1 MKTLVHDLSEIRLVG
16 RGGAGVVT
24 AGELLGKAAVV
35 EGGWAQAIPAF
46 GPERRGAL
54 CMSTVRVSETPILL
68 KCAASRPGVLLVLDP
83 TIWRHAP
90 VTGGLADGAA
100 LLFNTPAAPA
110 ELEAELQLDCRNPRV
125 YTVDA
130 TGIAMEI
137 LSRPI
142 TNTTMLGA
150 LVQATGLVRPESLEQ
165 VLAERFGKAAP
176 ENILAARAGGARLKG
191 PGA

>member
-1 MKTLVHDLSEIRLVG
+1 MQALVQDISEIRLVG

-35 EGGWAQAIPAF
+35 EGSWAQAIPAF

-54 CMSTVRVSETPILL
+54 CLSMVRVSETAILL
-68 KCAASRPGVLLVLDP
+68 KCAAARPSILLILDA

-90 VTGGLADGAA
+90 VTGGLANGAA
-100 LLFNTPAAPA
+100 LIFNSTATPD
-110 ELEAELQLDCRNPRV
+110 ELNAELQLDCEHPRV

-130 TGIAMEI
+130 TGIALSI
-137 LSRPI
+137 LGRPI

-150 LVQATGLVRPESLEQ
+150 LVHATGLVHMESLEH
-165 VLAERFGKAAP
+165 VLAERFGAAGQK
-176 ENILAARAGGARLKG
+176 NILAARAGGAQLQG
-191 PGA
+191 PGV